1 MAFNQ
6 SEKNEIEKIVKSE
19 IKSFLD
25 SNTLKLFETKLID
38 IISSEIK
45 KGGINKDIKL
55 IVVKSLQD
63 FYEYLFTSRNI
74 WGDRLKR

>member
-6 SEKNEIEKIVKSE
+6 TENNEIEKIVKKE
-19 IKSFLD
+19 VKEFLE
-25 SNTLKLFETKLID
+25 SNTLKQFETKLID
-38 IISSEIK
+38 IISSEVK

-55 IVVKSLQD
+55 IVTKSLQD
-63 FYEYLFTSRNI
+63 FYEYLFTTRNI

>member
-25 SNTLKLFETKLID
+25 SNTLKQFETKLID

-55 IVVKSLQD
+55 IVTKSLQD

>member
-6 SEKNEIEKIVKSE
+6 SEKNEIEKIVKKE
-19 IKSFLD
+19 VKGFLE
-25 SNTLKLFETKLID
+25 SNTLKQFETKLID
-38 IISSEIK
+38 IISSEVK

-55 IVVKSLQD
+55 IVTKSLQD

>member
-25 SNTLKLFETKLID
+25 SNTLKQFENRLVD
-38 IISSEIK
+38 IISTEVK

-55 IVVKSLQD
+55 IVTKSLQD
-63 FYEYLFTSRNI
+63 FYEYLYTTRNI

>member
-6 SEKNEIEKIVKSE
+6 SEKNEIEKIVKKE
-19 IKSFLD
+19 VKGFLE
-25 SNTLKLFETKLID
+25 SNTLKQFETKLID
-38 IISSEIK
+38 IISSEVK

-55 IVVKSLQD
+55 IVTKSLQD
-63 FYEYLFTSRNI
+63 FYDYLFTSRNI

>member
-6 SEKNEIEKIVKSE
+6 TEKNEIEKIVKKE
-19 IKSFLD
+19 VKEFLE
-25 SNTLKLFETKLID
+25 SNTLKQFETKLID
-38 IISSEIK
+38 IISSEVK

-55 IVVKSLQD
+55 IVTKSLQD
-63 FYEYLFTSRNI
+63 FYEYLFTTRNI

>member
-6 SEKNEIEKIVKSE
+6 TEKNEIEKIVKKE
-19 IKSFLD
+19 VKGFLE
-25 SNTLKLFETKLID
+25 SNTLKQFETKLID
-38 IISSEIK
+38 IISSEVK

-55 IVVKSLQD
+55 IVTKSLQD

>member
-6 SEKNEIEKIVKSE
+6 TEKNEIEKIVKKE
-19 IKSFLD
+19 MKEFLE
-25 SNTLKLFETKLID
+25 SNTLKQFETKLID
-38 IISSEIK
+38 IISSEVK

-55 IVVKSLQD
+55 IVTKSLQD
-63 FYEYLFTSRNI
+63 FYEYLFTTRNI

>member
-6 SEKNEIEKIVKSE
+6 SEKNEIEKIVKKE
-19 IKSFLD
+19 VKGCLE
-25 SNTLKLFETKLID
+25 SNTLKQFETKLID
-38 IISSEIK
+38 IISSEVK

-55 IVVKSLQD
+55 IVTKSLQD
-63 FYEYLFTSRNI
+63 FYEYLFTTRNI

>member
-6 SEKNEIEKIVKSE
+6 TEKNEIEKIVKKE
-19 IKSFLD
+19 IKGFLE
-25 SNTLKLFETKLID
+25 SNTLKQFETKLID
-38 IISSEIK
+38 IISSEVK

-55 IVVKSLQD
+55 IVTKSLQD

>member
-6 SEKNEIEKIVKSE
+6 SEKTEIVKIVKKE
-19 IKSFLD
+19 VKDFLD
-25 SNTLKLFETKLID
+25 SNTLKQFEIRLID
-38 IISSEIK
+38 IISTEVK

-55 IVVKSLQD
+55 IVTKSLQD
-63 FYEYLFTSRNI
+63 FYEYLFSTRNI

>member
-6 SEKNEIEKIVKSE
+6 SEKTEIEKIVKKE
-19 IKSFLD
+19 VKDFLD
-25 SNTLKLFETKLID
+25 SNTLKQFENRLID
-38 IISSEIK
+38 IISTEVK

-55 IVVKSLQD
+55 IVTKSLQD
-63 FYEYLFTSRNI
+63 FYEYLFSTRNI

>member
-6 SEKNEIEKIVKSE
+6 TEKNEIEKIVKKE
-19 IKSFLD
+19 VKEFLE
-25 SNTLKLFETKLID
+25 SNTLKQFETKLIN
-38 IISSEIK
+38 IISTEVK

-55 IVVKSLQD
+55 IVTKSLQD
-63 FYEYLFTSRNI
+63 FYEYLFTTRNI

>member
-6 SEKNEIEKIVKSE
+6 TEKNEIEKIVKKE
-19 IKSFLD
+19 IKGFLE
-25 SNTLKLFETKLID
+25 SNTLKQFETKLID
-38 IISSEIK
+38 IISSEVK
-45 KGGINKDIKL
+45 KGGMNKDIKL
-55 IVVKSLQD
+55 IVTKSLQD

>member
-6 SEKNEIEKIVKSE
+6 TEKNEIEKIVKSE

-25 SNTLKLFETKLID
+25 SNTLKQFETKLID

-55 IVVKSLQD
+55 IVTKSLQD
-63 FYEYLFTSRNI
+63 FYEYLFTTRNI

>member
-6 SEKNEIEKIVKSE
+6 SEKNEIEKIVKKE
-19 IKSFLD
+19 VKEFLD
-25 SNTLKLFETKLID
+25 SNTLKQFETKLID
-38 IISSEIK
+38 IISSEVK

-55 IVVKSLQD
+55 IVTKSLQD

>member
-25 SNTLKLFETKLID
+25 SNTLKQFETKLID

>member
-25 SNTLKLFETKLID
+25 SNTLKQFETKLID

-55 IVVKSLQD
+55 IVTKSLQD
-63 FYEYLFTSRNI
+63 FYEYLFTTRNI

>member
-6 SEKNEIEKIVKSE
+6 SEKNEIEKIVKKE
-19 IKSFLD
+19 VKGFLE
-25 SNTLKLFETKLID
+25 SNTLKQFETKLID

-55 IVVKSLQD
+55 IVTKSLQD
-63 FYEYLFTSRNI
+63 FYEYLFTTRNI

>member
-6 SEKNEIEKIVKSE
+6 SEKNEIEKIVKKE
-19 IKSFLD
+19 VKGFLE
-25 SNTLKLFETKLID
+25 SNTLKQFETKLID
-38 IISSEIK
+38 IISSEVK

-55 IVVKSLQD
+55 IVTKSLQD

-74 WGDRLKR
+74 WGDRLKK

>member
-6 SEKNEIEKIVKSE
+6 SEKTEIEKIVKKE
-19 IKSFLD
+19 VKDFLD
-25 SNTLKLFETKLID
+25 SNTLKQFENKLID
-38 IISSEIK
+38 IISTEVK

-55 IVVKSLQD
+55 IVTKSLQD

>member
-6 SEKNEIEKIVKSE
+6 TEKTEIEKIVKKE
-19 IKSFLD
+19 VKDFLD
-25 SNTLKLFETKLID
+25 SNTLKQFDNRLID
-38 IISSEIK
+38 IISTEVK

-55 IVVKSLQD
+55 IVTKSLQD
-63 FYEYLFTSRNI
+63 FYEYLFSTRNI

>member
-25 SNTLKLFETKLID
+25 SNTLKQFETKLID

-45 KGGINKDIKL
+45 KGSINKDIKL